1 MDSSTVPMTPNNAF
15 KSSVAS
21 EPSEHSNS
29 MLDSVRS
36 GFSNIHGKSR
46 RNMSISAKHQQG
58 SVDRNLEIRDDK
70 IVKTQIPEGTKGKG
84 FFKYENSIFYH
95 IPILNIFWSAVDG
108 KNADPPSFAQ
118 IAKMLETISI
128 AAALVLALVLTVHS
142 AVEYDELHA
151 ANMRFL
157 HKVPPCSVQQQEGC
171 KQYTF
176 YSREKHFDCGMDEME
191 VTPGSVQTISVDR
204 NYCKYWWEKQGDK
217 TGTPVENFNWNC
229 CVSIALLNIA
239 LLMSILILSTGS
251 TNVFA
256 NEHDLQHGFQARQ
269 VMKVYLHWVRF
280 PLVVCIMGLL
290 CGIVAFFNAIQLMVV
305 VKYPDIAVA
314 DTAETDF
321 SWTSP
326 FGWVD
331 FSLFY
336 LMYLPLFFAVL
347 LVSMGTHRAYM
358 YPVRPNGDK
367 IIEDERPEMRS
378 ELKKF
383 LYTWCALDDHDGN
396 IFLSGAGGIPSAE
409 VEVVADALI
418 DHGLCT
424 PEDLLFMV
432 SNMSDA
438 LGEVGGIQLHART
451 NIIAGCKN
459 YQENLR
465 TLDYM
470 GGAGITNGNTK
481 TATSSLA
488 INPKYNLWM
497 DQYGVVSQLLSSK
510 IRGAGFTLNDE
521 ELKVM
526 SNLFVDQGLVEE
538 AIISAAA
545 CNLEFLNNIGDLQ
558 LGSRVKIFKSF
569 TGNEPEYSAVNYDEA
584 GGQAAASTL
593 SA

>member
-1 MDSSTVPMTPNNAF
+1 MDGANTVAEVSNPAF
-15 KSSVAS
+15 KPTSTDSGASPAGFAPERSASSQS
-21 EPSEHSNS
+21 G
-29 MLDSVRS
+29 S
-36 GFSNIHGKSR
+36 GFSNVHGKSR
-46 RNMSISAKHQQG
+46 RNMSISAKHQRAPINEASRNRQISHDQLPASGIPTG
-58 SVDRNLEIRDDK
+58 S
-70 IVKTQIPEGTKGKG
+70 KGKG
-84 FFKYENSIFYH
+84 FFKYENSILYH

-142 AVEYDELHA
+142 AVEYDELHD
-151 ANMRFL
+151 ANNRFL
-157 HKVPPCSVQQQEGC
+157 HKVPPCDVLQQEGC
-171 KQYTF
+171 KTYTF
-176 YSREKHFDCGMDEME
+176 YSREKHFDCGTDTDNDRGVE
-191 VTPGSVQTISVDR
+191 VPR
-204 NYCKYWWEKQGDK
+204 NYCKYWWERQGDK

-256 NEHDLQHGFQARQ
+256 NEHALQHGFQARQ

-280 PLVVCIMGLL
+280 PLVVCIIGLL
-290 CGIVAFFNAIQLMVV
+290 CGIIAFFNAIQMMVL
-305 VKYPDIAVA
+305 VKYPDIAVD
-314 DTAETDF
+314 DTAETDY

-336 LMYLPLFFAVL
+336 LMYLPLIGAIL
-347 LVSMGTHRAYM
+347 MVSMGTHRAYM
-358 YPVRPNGDK
+358 YKVRPDGDTVV
-367 IIEDERPEMRS
+367 ESERPVSRQ

-383 LYTWCALDDHDGN
+383 LFTWCALNDDNGN
-396 IFLSGAGGIPSAE
+396 IFLSGAGGIPSSE

-418 DHGLCT
+418 DHGLTT

-432 SNMSDA
+432 RNTQDT
-438 LGEVGGIQLHART
+438 LGEVGGIQLNART
-451 NIIAGCKN
+451 CIIVGCKN
-459 YQENLR
+459 YMENLR
-465 TLDYM
+465 TQDYM
-470 GGAGITNGNTK
+470 GRSGIKGGKTK
-481 TATSSLA
+481 TGSQSLE
-488 INPKYNLWM
+488 IDPEYNLWM
-497 DQYGVVSQLLSSK
+497 DQFAIVSQFLAKK
-510 IRGAGFTLNDE
+510 IRAAGFNLDDL

-538 AIISAAA
+538 DIIEAAA
-545 CNLEFLNNIGDLQ
+545 SNLVILNTIEDLH

-569 TGNEPEYSAVNYDEA
+569 TKVYK
-584 GGQAAASTL
+584 STL